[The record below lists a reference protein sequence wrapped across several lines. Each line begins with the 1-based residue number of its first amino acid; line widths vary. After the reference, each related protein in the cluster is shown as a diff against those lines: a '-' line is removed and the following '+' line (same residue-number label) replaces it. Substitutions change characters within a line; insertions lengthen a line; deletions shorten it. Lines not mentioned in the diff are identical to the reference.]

1 MEIEVVKLRTSKEL
15 KKLIDVLD
23 NKIRFQLDTDY
34 LTEWTLEEI
43 AREVERQTEEHLKKK
58 GIDVNRVKDYNW
70 DIVVE
75 VKC

>member
-1 MEIEVVKLRTSKEL
+1 VKHLKTSKEL

-43 AREVERQTEEHLKKK
+43 AREVERQIEEHLKKK
-58 GIDVNRVKDYNW
+58 GIDVNRVRDYNW

>member
-1 MEIEVVKLRTSKEL
+1 MKLRTSKEL

-34 LTEWTLEEI
+34 LSEWVLEEI
-43 AREVERQTEEHLKKK
+43 AEEIERQTVEHLKKK
-58 GIDVNRVKDYNW
+58 GIDVNRVKNYNW

>member
-1 MEIEVVKLRTSKEL
+1 MKLRTSKEL

-34 LTEWTLEEI
+34 LTEWVLEEI
-43 AREVERQTEEHLKKK
+43 AEEIERQAVEHLKKK

>member
-1 MEIEVVKLRTSKEL
+1 MRTSKEL

-34 LTEWTLEEI
+34 LSEWVLEEI
-43 AREVERQTEEHLKKK
+43 AEEIERQTVEHLKKK
-58 GIDVNRVKDYNW
+58 GIDVNRVKNYNW

>member
-1 MEIEVVKLRTSKEL
+1 VKLRTSKEL

-34 LTEWTLEEI
+34 LSEWVLEEI
-43 AREVERQTEEHLKKK
+43 AEEIERQTVEHLKKK
-58 GIDVNRVKDYNW
+58 GIDVNRVKNYNW

>member
-1 MEIEVVKLRTSKEL
+1 MKLRTSKEL

>member
-1 MEIEVVKLRTSKEL
+1 VKLRTSKEL

-34 LTEWTLEEI
+34 LTEWVLEEI
-43 AREVERQTEEHLKKK
+43 AEEIERQAVEHLKKK

>member
-34 LTEWTLEEI
+34 LTEWVLEEI
-43 AREVERQTEEHLKKK
+43 AEEIERQAVEHLKKK